1 MLIRHIQASFWLKSS
16 LISKIWF
23 FLNVDQVYYLSYVN
37 SKKCRAYLNLCLRNT
52 TMYTYNSWRV
62 KYRCDMPVTNKYLNR
77 KVKLIVIH
85 GTNTYTTN
93 AFKLRSGICFHVYIY
108 WYRLSVPHF
117 LFEQLIK
124 QLSTPNVVI
133 SFDQVLYYTGFIVM
147 ADWGS
152 LLCLVAVCM
161 ADLVSYASTK
171 KYAGQ
176 VLLVSMDGF
185 RWDYINKTQTPNFDR
200 MARLGTHALYMNN
213 TFITKTFPNHYT
225 LVTGKSFYF
234 QIV

>member
-1 MLIRHIQASFWLKSS
+1 MG
-16 LISKIWF
+16 

-37 SKKCRAYLNLCLRNT
+37 SKECRAYLNLCLRNT

-85 GTNTYTTN
+85 VTNTYTTN

-108 WYRLSVPHF
+108 WYRLSVPRF